1 MKQYS
6 GVLPHCPV
14 VLGTWRLSGWMW
26 GGADKQTA
34 IRTIHAALDSGIDG
48 IDTAPVYGF
57 GRIEEWIGEAVAGR
71 RNRLCLADK
80 CGMVWNT
87 DSGTRAFE
95 SDENAV
101 VRGGPYRVRLW
112 LNPESMRRE
121 LEMSLRRLKTDYID
135 LYQVHWYDGVTPWD
149 DIAETLIKF
158 REEGKVREIGL
169 CNVSTEKMLRFL
181 KTAPVASN
189 QERFSLLDRK
199 AERNNAAFCH
209 RRKIAFWAYSP
220 LASGLLASETTVGRV
235 YAQSDLRAQ
244 SPRFVPQKRERAAAL
259 LRELR
264 PFREKYGLDCAAF
277 AMAWALNVG
286 GVTHVLAGAADP
298 KQAESALSA
307 VGIKIA
313 GEDMAAIGNILD
325 RYEADFPS
333 PKH

>member
-1 MKQYS
+1 MHKIELGSTGIILEKNGFGCLPIQRITKEEAARLLRKAYDGGMNFFDTARAYS
-6 GVLPHCPV
+6 DSEEKVGYAFDGMRDKV
-14 VLGTWRLSGWMW
+14 VLATKT
-26 GGADKQTA
+26 GALTA
-34 IRTIHAALDSGIDG
+34 EGLRKD
-48 IDTAPVYGF
+48 
-57 GRIEEWIGEAVAGR
+57 
-71 RNRLCLADK
+71 
-80 CGMVWNT
+80 
-87 DSGTRAFE
+87 
-95 SDENAV
+95 
-101 VRGGPYRVRLW
+101 
-112 LNPESMRRE
+112 
-121 LEMSLRRLKTDYID
+121 LETSLRTLKTDYID

-277 AMAWALNVG
+277 ALAWALNVG